1 MRDDDL
7 EELAL
12 LLGSPSEAQMW
23 RQHSRLVEAEL
34 CIVQLELSK
43 ARRDLKQLA
52 DLYQGTADELAR
64 LKVAHEV
71 VKKEKTSL
79 QVDFTQL
86 SNKLKFA
93 PIGQC
98 TLNNPECTR
107 QRLGFD
113 RELQP

>member
-1 MRDDDL
+1 MQDDDL
-7 EELAL
+7 DELAL
-12 LLGSPSEAQMW
+12 LLGSPSEAEMW

-34 CIVQLELSK
+34 CIVQTELSK
-43 ARRDLKQLA
+43 ARRDLKHLA
-52 DLYQGTADELAR
+52 DMYQGAADALAR
-64 LKVAHEV
+64 LKVAHEALGT
-71 VKKEKTSL
+71 EKTRL

-86 SNKLKFA
+86 NNKLQFS

>member
-1 MRDDDL
+1 MQDDDL

-23 RQHSRLVEAEL
+23 KQHSRLVEAEL
-34 CIVQLELSK
+34 CIVQTELSK
-43 ARRDLKQLA
+43 ARRDLKQVA
-52 DLYQGTADELAR
+52 DLYQTTADELAR
-64 LKVAHEV
+64 LKVAHEALG
-71 VKKEKTSL
+71 KENINL
-79 QVDFTQL
+79 RVNFTQL

-98 TLNNPECTR
+98 TLNNPECTK

-113 RELQP
+113 RVVS

>member
-34 CIVQLELSK
+34 CIVQSELSK
-43 ARRDLKQLA
+43 ARRDLRQLA
-52 DLYQGTADELAR
+52 DLYQGAADELAR
-64 LKVAHEV
+64 LKVAHEALGR
-71 VKKEKTSL
+71 EKTRL

-98 TLNNPECTR
+98 TLNNPECTK

-113 RELQP
+113 RVVS

>member
-1 MRDDDL
+1 MQDDDL

-12 LLGSPSEAQMW
+12 LLGSPSEAEMW
-23 RQHSRLVEAEL
+23 RQHCRLVEAEL
-34 CIVQLELSK
+34 CIVQTELSK
-43 ARRDLKQLA
+43 ARRDLKQVA
-52 DLYQGTADELAR
+52 DLYQASADELAR
-64 LKVAHEV
+64 LKVAHEALGR
-71 VKKEKTSL
+71 EKTRL

-98 TLNNPECTR
+98 TLGNPECTK

-113 RELQP
+113 RVVS